1 MMNKVLEKRYWVI
14 INQAG
19 YPVSLA
25 WQYRVKTELDAVW
38 ESISPS
44 GAALLSSGTK
54 QYLQQCHGLADE
66 VFQDMDDPA

>member
-1 MMNKVLEKRYWVI
+1 MNNSLENRYWAI

-19 YPVSLA
+19 NPVSLA
-25 WQYRVKTELDAVW
+25 WKYRVKTELDAVC

-66 VFQDMDDPA
+66 VFQDIDDPA

>member
-1 MMNKVLEKRYWVI
+1 MNNSLENRYWVI

-19 YPVSLA
+19 NPVSLA
-25 WQYRVKTELDAVW
+25 WQYRVKTELDAVC

-44 GAALLSSGTK
+44 GAALLSFGTK

-66 VFQDMDDPA
+66 VFQDIDDPA